1 MESKPIKRSDEI
13 VKLSR
18 DHHVS
23 LLFCWKIRNGL
34 KKNAEV
40 SRMKK
45 YVSYY
50 LTEHMRPHFREEENY
65 LFAPVK
71 DDKVQK
77 ALDEHVVILNLT
89 DKILNA
95 DEPELDDLQN
105 LAQLIDEHVRYEE
118 RILFPHLE
126 SILSEEQ
133 LSEIG
138 KQLPDHLSKDTYAD
152 KFW

>member
-1 MESKPIKRSDEI
+1 MDTKPIKRSEEI
-13 VKLSR
+13 AKLSR

-23 LLFCWKIRNGL
+23 LLFCWKIRNGI

-40 SRMKK
+40 LRMKN
-45 YVSYY
+45 YVSYF
-50 LTEHMRPHFREEENY
+50 LSEHMGAHFREEEDY

-71 DDKVQK
+71 DEKVQR
-77 ALDEHVVILNLT
+77 ALDEHIVILNLT

-95 DEPELDDLQN
+95 GEPEKKDLLN
-105 LAQLIDEHVRYEE
+105 LAQLVDDHVRYEE

-126 SILSEEQ
+126 NVLSAEQ
-133 LSEIG
+133 LKEIG
-138 KQLPDHLSKDTYAD
+138 KQLPDHLSKDTFED